1 MIAKGKMVQ
10 FDLTERER
18 TILAV
23 LIDHY
28 VRTAEP
34 VGSRVIATKYD
45 LGVSPATVRNTL
57 SDLEEKGLIEQP
69 HTSAG
74 RIPTETGY
82 RLYVDKL
89 LRSERL
95 SAAERE
101 KIKRALSVD
110 YSAIEDILEQ
120 TSRVLARLT
129 SQLGV
134 TITPKFD
141 QAVLNKID
149 LVQLTDTRVM
159 VIIAVRSG
167 IVRTILIEV
176 DSNIEM
182 ERLRQTAD
190 VLNEKLSGL
199 SLGEIRRTIAE
210 RLRAEQRGDPQVLKL
225 FMEQHE
231 HMLSES
237 SGEELHTDGTI
248 NILSQKEFQ
257 NPEKLREFLALIE
270 ERRSLI
276 DLLKVKTFADDIT
289 VTIGTETNIEGMKGC
304 SAVTRSYQAGQ
315 IRGTLGVIGP
325 TRMEY
330 AKLMSL
336 VDYTAKVLSEI
347 LSR

>member
-1 MIAKGKMVQ
+1 M
-10 FDLTERER
+10 
-18 TILAV
+18 AV

-34 VGSRVIATKYD
+34 VGSRVIATRYD

-74 RIPTETGY
+74 RIPTESGY

-89 LRSERL
+89 LKSEKLSLSERD
-95 SAAERE
+95 
-101 KIKRALSVD
+101 KIKRMLSINFNAV
-110 YSAIEDILEQ
+110 EEILDQ
-120 TSRVLARLT
+120 TSRVLAQLT

-134 TITPKFD
+134 TTTPKFD

-149 LVQLTDTRVM
+149 LVQLTETKLM

-167 IVRTILIEV
+167 IVKTILVEVDSMIEV
-176 DSNIEM
+176 DQ
-182 ERLRQTAD
+182 LRQTAD
-190 VLNEKLSGL
+190 LLNEKLSGL
-199 SLGEIRRTIAE
+199 SFGEIKRTITE
-210 RLRAEQRGDPQVLKL
+210 RLGGDARGNPQLLKL
-225 FMEQHE
+225 FMEQRE
-231 HMLSES
+231 QMLDES
-237 SGEELHTDGTI
+237 QADALHADGTT
-248 NILSQKEFQ
+248 NIIGQKEFQ
-257 NPEKLREFLALIE
+257 DPEKLREFILLLE

-276 DLLKVKTFADDIT
+276 GLLKIKTVSEGIT
-289 VTIGTETNIEGMKGC
+289 VTIGAESHIDGMKGC
-304 SAVTRSYQAGQ
+304 SAVIKSYQAGQ
-315 IRGTLGVIGP
+315 IRGTVGVIGP

-330 AKLMSL
+330 AKLMSV

>member
-1 MIAKGKMVQ
+1 MVLL
-10 FDLTERER
+10 DLTERER

-34 VGSRVIATKYD
+34 VGSRVIATKYG

-57 SDLEEKGLIEQP
+57 SDLEERGLIEQP

-74 RIPTETGY
+74 RIPTESGY

-89 LRSERL
+89 LKSERL
-95 SAAERE
+95 SPQEKE
-101 KIKRALSVD
+101 KIKRALSID
-110 YSAIEDILEQ
+110 YGAIEDILEQ

-159 VIIAVRSG
+159 VIVAVRSG
-167 IVRTILIEV
+167 VVRTILIEV
-176 DSNIEM
+176 DSNIET
-182 ERLRQTAD
+182 ERLRHTAD

-199 SLGEIRRTIAE
+199 SLGEIRRTITE
-210 RLRAEQRGDPQVLKL
+210 RLSVEGHGDPQLLKL

-231 HMLSES
+231 HLLNDT
-237 SGEELHTDGTI
+237 SGAELHTDGTV

-257 NPEKLREFLALIE
+257 NPEKLREFLTLLE

-289 VTIGTETNIEGMKGC
+289 VTIGAESNIEGMKGC

-315 IRGTLGVIGP
+315 IRGTVGVIGP

>member
-1 MIAKGKMVQ
+1 MFAWVVNCEVTDERVTMIQ
-10 FDLTERER
+10 LDLTERER

-34 VGSRVIATKYD
+34 VGSRVIATRYD

-89 LRSERL
+89 LKSERL
-95 SAAERE
+95 SSPERE
-101 KIKRALSVD
+101 KIKRALSID
-110 YSAIEDILEQ
+110 YGAIEDILEQ
-120 TSRVLARLT
+120 TSRVLAQLT

-159 VIIAVRSG
+159 VIVAVRSG

-176 DSNIEM
+176 DSNIE
-182 ERLRQTAD
+182 T
-190 VLNEKLSGL
+190 
-199 SLGEIRRTIAE
+199 
-210 RLRAEQRGDPQVLKL
+210 RAVASD
-225 FMEQHE
+225 
-231 HMLSES
+231 S
-237 SGEELHTDGTI
+237 
-248 NILSQKEFQ
+248 
-257 NPEKLREFLALIE
+257 
-270 ERRSLI
+270 
-276 DLLKVKTFADDIT
+276 
-289 VTIGTETNIEGMKGC
+289 
-304 SAVTRSYQAGQ
+304 
-315 IRGTLGVIGP
+315 
-325 TRMEY
+325 
-330 AKLMSL
+330 
-336 VDYTAKVLSEI
+336 
-347 LSR
+347 

>member
-1 MIAKGKMVQ
+1 MKRMTQ
-10 FDLTERER
+10 FELSERER
-18 TILAV
+18 LILAV

-28 VRTAEP
+28 IRTAEP
-34 VGSRVIATKYD
+34 VGSRVIATKYS

-74 RIPTETGY
+74 RIPTEGGY
-82 RLYVDKL
+82 RLYVDRL
-89 LRSERL
+89 LKSERL
-95 SAAERE
+95 SANE
-101 KIKRALSVD
+101 KEQIKRALSAD
-110 YSAIEDILEQ
+110 FNAIEDILEQ
-120 TSRVLARLT
+120 TSRVLAKLT

-134 TITPKFD
+134 TISPKFD

-176 DSNIEM
+176 ESNIEVDH
-182 ERLRQTAD
+182 LRQTAD
-190 VLNEKLSGL
+190 ILNEKLTGL
-199 SLGEIRRTIAE
+199 SLGEIRRTIGE
-210 RLRAEQRGDPQVLKL
+210 RLRDQGKGDPQLLKL
-225 FMEQHE
+225 FIEQHE
-231 HMLSES
+231 HLLSDSTAE
-237 SGEELHTDGTI
+237 GLHTDGTV
-248 NILSQKEFQ
+248 NILAQKEFR
-257 NPEKLREFLALIE
+257 NPEKLREFLTLLE

-276 DLLKVKTFADDIT
+276 DLLKVKTFADEIT
-289 VTIGTETNIEGMKGC
+289 VTIGAESNIEGMKGC

-315 IRGTLGVIGP
+315 IRGTVGIIGP

-330 AKLMSL
+330 AKLMSV
-336 VDYTAKVLSEI
+336 VDFTAKVLSEI

>member
-1 MIAKGKMVQ
+1 MTQ
-10 FDLTERER
+10 FDLSERER
-18 TILAV
+18 TILTV

-34 VGSRVIATKYD
+34 VGSRVIATRYD

-74 RIPTETGY
+74 RVPTETGY
-82 RLYVDKL
+82 RLYVDRL
-89 LRSERL
+89 LKSERL
-95 SAAERE
+95 SAGERDR
-101 KIKRALSVD
+101 IKRALSTD
-110 YSAIEDILEQ
+110 YNAIEDILEQ
-120 TSRVLARLT
+120 TSRVLAQLT

-141 QAVLNKID
+141 QAVLNKVD

-167 IVRTILIEV
+167 IVRTILVEVESNIEV
-176 DSNIEM
+176 D
-182 ERLRQTAD
+182 RLRQTAD
-190 VLNEKLSGL
+190 ILNEKLSGL
-199 SLGEIRRTIAE
+199 SLGEIRQTIAE
-210 RLRAEQRGDPQVLKL
+210 RLCDDGRGDPQLLKL

-231 HMLSES
+231 HLLSES
-237 SGEELHTDGTI
+237 SGDELHTEGTI
-248 NILSQKEFQ
+248 NILSQKEFR
-257 NPEKLREFLALIE
+257 NPEKLREFLTLLE

-276 DLLKVKTFADDIT
+276 DLLKVTTFANEIT
-289 VTIGTETNIEGMKGC
+289 VTIGAEANIEGMKGC

-315 IRGTLGVIGP
+315 IRGTVGVIGP

-330 AKLMSL
+330 AKLMSV
-336 VDYTAKVLSEI
+336 VDFTAKVLSEI